1 MNSQTREDSE
11 FRERD
16 RSSDLLNAEM
26 SLNLLKFLSNV
37 VREFLLRFLVLFVE
51 ISKLSFELNDLILD
65 HLDTALVVILV
76 KDVTSNDEVL
86 RAINAMLLL
95 AVPGDEVGILR
106 NNRGPLLVLGTLR
119 VLVDVFERL
128 GHDSDKQIQH
138 HNVHN

>member
-16 RSSDLLNAEM
+16 RSSDLLNAEL
-26 SLNLLKFLSNV
+26 SLNLLKFLGDV

>member
-1 MNSQTREDSE
+1 VRILNL
-11 FRERD
+11 ERD

-26 SLNLLKFLSNV
+26 SLNLLKFLGDV

-65 HLDTALVVILV
+65 HLNTALVVIFV

-86 RAINAMLLL
+86 CAINAMLLL

-106 NNRGPLLVLGTLR
+106 NNRGPLLVLGTL
-119 VLVDVFERL
+119 
-128 GHDSDKQIQH
+128 
-138 HNVHN
+138 